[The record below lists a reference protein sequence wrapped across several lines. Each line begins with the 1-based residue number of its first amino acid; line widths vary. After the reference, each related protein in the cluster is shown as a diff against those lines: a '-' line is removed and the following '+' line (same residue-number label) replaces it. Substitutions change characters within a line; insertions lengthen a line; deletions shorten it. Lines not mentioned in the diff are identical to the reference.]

1 MERKTMKTTITIN
14 TIAANCNLDKSG
26 ILENLQM
33 FGIENLPE
41 GLKRATLLDIY
52 RAAVRDGV
60 NTAIAAD
67 TTAGNVLAK
76 IIADAIAGL
85 PTIEAAHLVSEKL
98 FEMFEEYSST
108 RGDASLDTIAPEKQ
122 ADFIAAVENA
132 VEIAAAI

>member
-1 MERKTMKTTITIN
+1 MKTTITTN
-14 TIAANCNLDKSG
+14 AIAANCNLDKSG
-26 ILENLQM
+26 ILENLRM

-52 RAAVRDGV
+52 RAAVRDEV

-85 PTIEAAHLVSEKL
+85 PSIEIVHLMIEKL
-98 FEMFEEYSST
+98 FEMFEEYS
-108 RGDASLDTIAPEKQ
+108 DNADDVSLDTIPAEKQ
-122 ADFIAAVENA
+122 AEFIAAFNEA
-132 VEIAAAI
+132 AEIADAF

>member
-1 MERKTMKTTITIN
+1 MKITITIN
-14 TIAANCNLDKSG
+14 TIAANSNLDNSG
-26 ILENLQM
+26 ILENLRM

-60 NTAIAAD
+60 NIAIAAD
-67 TTAGNVLAK
+67 TAAGNAMAK

-85 PTIEAAHLVSEKL
+85 PTIEAVHLVSEKL

>member
-1 MERKTMKTTITIN
+1 MKITITTN
-14 TIAANCNLDKSG
+14 AIATDCNLDKSG
-26 ILENLQM
+26 TLENLRM

-52 RAAVRDGV
+52 RAAVCDGV

-67 TTAGNVLAK
+67 SVAGNGMAK
-76 IIADAIAGL
+76 IIADKIAGL

-98 FEMFEEYSST
+98 FELFEEYSST
-108 RGDASLDTIAPEKQ
+108 RGDVSLDTIAPEKQ
-122 ADFIAAVENA
+122 AAFIAAVENA

>member
-1 MERKTMKTTITIN
+1 MKTTITTN
-14 TIAANCNLDKSG
+14 TIAANSNLDKSG

-67 TTAGNVLAK
+67 TTAGNATAK

-85 PTIEAAHLVSEKL
+85 PTIEAVHLVSEKL

>member
-1 MERKTMKTTITIN
+1 MKTTITKT

-26 ILENLQM
+26 ILENLRM

-41 GLKRATLLDIY
+41 GLKRETLLDIY

-67 TTAGNVLAK
+67 TTTGNALAK
-76 IIADAIAGL
+76 IITDAIAGL
-85 PTIEAAHLVSEKL
+85 PTIEAAQLVSEKL

-108 RGDASLDTIAPEKQ
+108 RGDVSLDTIAPEKQ
-122 ADFIAAVENA
+122 AAFIAAVENA
-132 VEIAAAI
+132 VKIAAAI

>member
-1 MERKTMKTTITIN
+1 MKTTNTTN
-14 TIAANCNLDKSG
+14 TIAANCNLDNSG
-26 ILENLQM
+26 ILENLRM

-41 GLKRATLLDIY
+41 GLKRETLLDIY

-67 TTAGNVLAK
+67 TTTGNDMAK
-76 IIADAIAGL
+76 FIADKIAGL
-85 PTIEAAHLVSEKL
+85 PTIEAAQLVSEKL

-122 ADFIAAVENA
+122 ADFIAAVKNA